1 MDSEI
6 LRLALSLILN
16 YLAPTLL
23 VTAGIV
29 GVLQA
34 TGLGR
39 GLLTLVRGRQEERE
53 LLEAVLH
60 ELGEVRG
67 TLVETTERLDAMER
81 RLAQARDGGLL
92 PPPEAARP
100 ATERTATP
108 H

>member
-6 LRLALSLILN
+6 LRLTLSLVLN
-16 YLAPTLL
+16 YLAPALL

-34 TGLGR
+34 TGVGR
-39 GLLTLVRGRQEERE
+39 GLLALVRSRQEERD

-81 RLAQARDGGLL
+81 RVAQGRDGPVLR
-92 PPPEAARP
+92 PPEAAHP
-100 ATERTATP
+100 AAERIATP